1 MAKADRE
8 GLSLGYRIMW
18 RIKYAGL
25 HVFGPAQLG
34 TELRI
39 NPFLRSHVPAV
50 ARAAQQFDP
59 STPSGDPVE
68 VLASLRRWKNQ
79 F

>member
-34 TELRI
+34 TENDPQAR
-39 NPFLRSHVPAV
+39 PTRQRE
-50 ARAAQQFDP
+50 ARAAAARAERD
-59 STPSGDPVE
+59 GRH
-68 VLASLRRWKNQ
+68 ARG
-79 F
+79 

>member
-1 MAKADRE
+1 MDKADRE

-34 TELRI
+34 TEADPQARLVRQ
-39 NPFLRSHVPAV
+39 REGKVAA
-50 ARAAQQFDP
+50 ARAARLEHEAHEAHEAH
-59 STPSGDPVE
+59 G
-68 VLASLRRWKNQ
+68 
-79 F
+79 